1 MDYREKYAPHMMAL
15 CAFCWALVMIK
26 FTYIDKLEDLNYW
39 FGLAVFGMFIFGA
52 VSLAKKNKRKLNSQT
67 SANANSAGGRTQ
79 NN

>member
-39 FGLAVFGMFIFGA
+39 FGLAVFAMFIFGA
-52 VSLAKKNKRKLNSQT
+52 VSQAKKNKRKLNSQA